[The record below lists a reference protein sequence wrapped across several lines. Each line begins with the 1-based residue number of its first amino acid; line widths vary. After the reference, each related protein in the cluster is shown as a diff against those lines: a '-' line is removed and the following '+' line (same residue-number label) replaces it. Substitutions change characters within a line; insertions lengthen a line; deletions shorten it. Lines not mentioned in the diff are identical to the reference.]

1 MLRLFLSAITLILLL
16 PLFTACSGDE
26 PVERNEED
34 ILGIWTDGAGRYLYF
49 NTETMVFD
57 IRLENAGAEKSYSLM
72 QDSYFYEPGYNFVI
86 FLDFMKG
93 VENGSDSESWEDMV
107 SPDVYQVVSLTQ
119 NSLKWCWVDNL
130 TDEKYSGMSKKEIIG
145 RVIQEADKGFTLL
158 PENYQSFTRV
168 SDEEF
173 DRIVDDYQIWEFM
186 EDEEEE

>member
-34 ILGIWTDGAGRYLYF
+34 ILGIWTDSAGRYLYF

-57 IRLENAGAEKSYSLM
+57 IRLENDGSEKSYSLM

-130 TDEKYSGMSKKEIIG
+130 TDDKYSGMSKKEIIG